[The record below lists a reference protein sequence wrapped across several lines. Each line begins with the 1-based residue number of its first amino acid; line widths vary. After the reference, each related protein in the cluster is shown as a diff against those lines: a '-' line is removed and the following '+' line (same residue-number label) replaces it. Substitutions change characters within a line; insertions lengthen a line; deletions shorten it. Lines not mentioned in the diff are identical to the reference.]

1 MLVSTLQARGLILIT
16 NTSIVMSRGQF
27 KVGTTESDGDTSD
40 IQLKMIAYHE
50 PIGNILNQQNDTD
63 LGNALVRRSPPV
75 AVQTPQGSS
84 EEGAVDRRKLVLEV
98 ESEEVR
104 KATAAV
110 VTAGALGSEGCK
122 A

>member
-50 PIGNILNQQNDTD
+50 PIGNIQQNDTD
-63 LGNALVRRSPPV
+63 LGNALVRRSPV